1 MVSVAGDVGVARDVG
16 ESVQSAGRGRWLG
29 RWFAWMVREPFF
41 QFVALGA
48 LLFAASEYLEARANF
63 ARIDISRAQIEG
75 ITNNYR
81 LQYGASPT
89 AEQLNGLVDQFIKE
103 EVFYHEALRL
113 KLDRDDEIIRRRL
126 VQKYEF
132 LQQDLGT
139 PKDPSEADLR
149 AFYQSHTKNYEI
161 PERLTFSHV
170 FFSIDRD
177 GDKAAK
183 ARAERVLAALNQ
195 RRVTRAPESGDG
207 FPGAFDYAGATPTQV
222 RRAFGS
228 STLSEEIFTIVPGH
242 WAGPFRSGF
251 GWHLVYVAV
260 HQPAGVAAY
269 DDAQDAVRRDYLD
282 AERGIRNAA
291 ALENLKKHFTIV
303 RE

>member
-1 MVSVAGDVGVARDVG
+1 MGSAATDVAQ
-16 ESVQSAGRGRWLG
+16 SMQSAMRVGWARRLI
-29 RWFAWMVREPFF
+29 AWIVREPFF

-63 ARIDISRAQIEG
+63 ARIDISRAQVEG

-81 LQYGASPT
+81 LQYGVSPS
-89 AEQLNGLVDQFIKE
+89 AQQLNGLVEQFIKE

-113 KLDRDDEIIRRRL
+113 KLDQDDEIVRRRL

-139 PKDPSEADLR
+139 PKDPSEAELH
-149 AFYQSHTKNYEI
+149 AFYRLHAKNYEI

-170 FFSIDRD
+170 FFSVDHSGED
-177 GDKAAK
+177 AAK
-183 ARAERVLAALNQ
+183 ARAVRALAAINQ
-195 RRVTRAPESGDG
+195 QGVTRAPESGDA
-207 FPGAFDYAGATPTQV
+207 FPGTFDYAGATSTQV

-228 STLSEEIFTIVPGH
+228 STLSEEIFKISAGH

-251 GWHLVYVAV
+251 GWHLVYVAA
-260 HQPAGVAAY
+260 HEPAGVAPY
-269 DDAQDAVRRDYLD
+269 EDVRDAVVRDYID
-282 AERGIRNAA
+282 AERGIRNAE
-291 ALENLKKHFTIV
+291 ALESLKKHFTIV

>member
-1 MVSVAGDVGVARDVG
+1 MASVAGEVLH
-16 ESVQSAGRGRWLG
+16 SVQSAGPAGWARRSISWI
-29 RWFAWMVREPFF
+29 VREPFF

-63 ARIDISRAQIEG
+63 ARIDITRAQVEG

-139 PKDPSEADLR
+139 PGDPSEADLR
-149 AFYQSHTKNYEI
+149 AFYRLHTKNYEI

-170 FFSIDRD
+170 FFSIDRA
-177 GDKAAK
+177 GDNAAR
-183 ARAERVLAALNQ
+183 ARAELALTKLNE
-195 RRVTRAPESGDG
+195 RGATRAPDSGDG
-207 FPGAFDYAGATPTQV
+207 FPGAFDYAGATPTQI

-228 STLSEEIFTIVPGH
+228 SSLSEEIFQIAPGH

-251 GWHLVYVAV
+251 GWHLVYVTA
-260 HQPAGVAAY
+260 QEAAGVAAY
-269 DDAQDAVRRDYLD
+269 EDAQEAVRRDYLE
-282 AERGIRNAA
+282 AERGVRNAA

>member
-1 MVSVAGDVGVARDVG
+1 MGSVATEVAH
-16 ESVQSAGRGRWLG
+16 STQSARRVWARRLIGWI
-29 RWFAWMVREPFF
+29 VCEPFF

-63 ARIDISRAQIEG
+63 ARIDISRAQVEG

-89 AEQLNGLVDQFIKE
+89 AEQLNALIDQFIKE

-132 LQQDLGT
+132 LRQDLGT
-139 PKDPSEADLR
+139 PKDPSEADFR
-149 AFYQSHTKNYEI
+149 AFYQLHTNNYEI

-170 FFSIDRD
+170 FFSVDRSSD
-177 GDKAAK
+177 DAAK
-183 ARAERVLAALNQ
+183 ARAERALAALNQ
-195 RRVTRAPESGDG
+195 QRVTRAPESGDS
-207 FPGAFDYAGATPTQV
+207 FPGAVDYAGATLTQV

-228 STLSEEIFTIVPGH
+228 SALSEEIFKIAPGL

-251 GWHLVYVAV
+251 GWHLVYVAA
-260 HQPAGVAAY
+260 HEPASVAAY
-269 DDAQDAVRRDYLD
+269 DAARDAVRRDYLD
-282 AERGIRNAA
+282 AERGSRNAE
-291 ALENLKKHFTIV
+291 ALESLKKHFTIV

>member
-1 MVSVAGDVGVARDVG
+1 MVSVAGDVARR
-16 ESVQSAGRGRWLG
+16 VQSVGRLG
-29 RWFAWMVREPFF
+29 WAVRSIAWVAREPFF
-41 QFVALGA
+41 QFVALGV
-48 LLFAASEYLEARANF
+48 LLFAASEYLEARASF
-63 ARIDISRAQIEG
+63 ARIDITREQIAG

-89 AEQLNGLVDQFIKE
+89 TEQLNGLVDQFIKE
-103 EVFYHEALRL
+103 ELFYHEALRL
-113 KLDRDDEIIRRRL
+113 KLDRDDEIVRRRL

-132 LQQDLGT
+132 LQQDLDT
-139 PKDPSEADLR
+139 PKDPSEADLH

-177 GDKAAK
+177 GDGAAK
-183 ARAERVLAALNQ
+183 TRAEHALAALDRQ
-195 RRVTRAPESGDG
+195 GVTRAPDSGDS
-207 FPGAFDYAGATPTQV
+207 FPGAFDFGGATPVQV

-228 STLSEEIFTIVPGH
+228 STLSEEIFMIAPGH

-251 GWHLVYVAV
+251 GWHLVYVAA
-260 HQPAGVAAY
+260 HEPAGVLAY

-282 AERGIRNAA
+282 AERGIRNTT
-291 ALENLKKHFTIV
+291 ALESLKKHFTIV

>member
-1 MVSVAGDVGVARDVG
+1 MLSVAGDVAQ
-16 ESVQSAGRGRWLG
+16 SVQSAGRSRWVGRSI
-29 RWFAWMVREPFF
+29 AWIVREPFF

-63 ARIDISRAQIEG
+63 ARIDITRNQVEG

-139 PKDPSEADLR
+139 PKNPSEADLH
-149 AFYQSHTKNYEI
+149 AFYRLHEKNYEI

-170 FFSIDRD
+170 FFSVDRSND
-177 GDKAAK
+177 VAAK
-183 ARAERVLAALNQ
+183 ARAERALAALTQ
-195 RRVTRAPESGDG
+195 RRVARAPDRGDG
-207 FPGAFDYAGATPTQV
+207 FPGAVDYAGATSVQV

-228 STLSEEIFTIVPGH
+228 STLSEEIFKIAPGY

-251 GWHLVYVAV
+251 GWHLVYVEA
-260 HQPAGVAAY
+260 HESASIATY
-269 DDAQDAVRRDYLD
+269 DDARDAVRRDYID
-282 AERGIRNAA
+282 AQRRARNAE
-291 ALENLKKHFTIV
+291 ALESLKKHFTIV

>member
-1 MVSVAGDVGVARDVG
+1 MVSVAGDVAD
-16 ESVQSAGRGRWLG
+16 SLHSAGRGRWVG
-29 RWFAWMVREPFF
+29 RSIAWIVREPFF

-63 ARIDISRAQIEG
+63 ARIDITRSQVEG

-89 AEQLNGLVDQFIKE
+89 AEQLNGLVDQFVKE

-139 PKDPSEADLR
+139 PKDPSEPDLR

-177 GDKAAK
+177 GDNAAK

-195 RRVTRAPESGDG
+195 RRVTRAPDSGDA
-207 FPGAFDYAGATPTQV
+207 FPGAFDYAAQHPPRCAVPSGRARCPRRYSRSYPAIGRVRSVRALAGISCLWRRMSRPESRPTTMRRTPCGATTSTPSAASAM
-222 RRAFGS
+222 RR
-228 STLSEEIFTIVPGH
+228 
-242 WAGPFRSGF
+242 RS
-251 GWHLVYVAV
+251 
-260 HQPAGVAAY
+260 
-269 DDAQDAVRRDYLD
+269 R
-282 AERGIRNAA
+282 
-291 ALENLKKHFTIV
+291 T
-303 RE
+303 

>member
-1 MVSVAGDVGVARDVG
+1 MVSVAGDVAQ
-16 ESVQSAGRGRWLG
+16 SVQSAGRSRWVGRSI
-29 RWFAWMVREPFF
+29 AWIVREPFF

-63 ARIDISRAQIEG
+63 ARIDITRNQVEG

-149 AFYQSHTKNYEI
+149 AFYQSHTENYGI
-161 PERLTFSHV
+161 PERVTFSHV
-170 FFSIDRD
+170 FFSIDRG
-177 GDKAAK
+177 GDNTAR
-183 ARAERVLAALNQ
+183 ARAENALAVLNQ
-195 RRVTRAPESGDG
+195 RRVTRAPDSGDG
-207 FPGAFDYAGATPTQV
+207 FPGAFDYAGATPVQV

-228 STLSEEIFTIVPGH
+228 SVLSQEIFKTAPGY

-251 GWHLVYVAV
+251 G
-260 HQPAGVAAY
+260 
-269 DDAQDAVRRDYLD
+269 
-282 AERGIRNAA
+282 
-291 ALENLKKHFTIV
+291 
-303 RE
+303 

>member
-1 MVSVAGDVGVARDVG
+1 VGSAATDVAH
-16 ESVQSAGRGRWLG
+16 SMQSARRVRWARRSIG
-29 RWFAWMVREPFF
+29 WIVREPFF

-63 ARIDISRAQIEG
+63 ARIDISRAQVEG

-89 AEQLNGLVDQFIKE
+89 AEQLNALVDQFIKE

-139 PKDPSEADLR
+139 PKDPSEADLH
-149 AFYQSHTKNYEI
+149 AFYQSHAKNYEI

-170 FFSIDRD
+170 FFSVDRSSD
-177 GDKAAK
+177 ETAR
-183 ARAERVLAALNQ
+183 ARAERALAALDQ
-195 RRVTRAPESGDG
+195 HRVTRAPERGDG
-207 FPGAFDYAGATPTQV
+207 FPGAVDYAGATPTQV

-228 STLSEEIFTIVPGH
+228 STLSEEIFKIAPGL

-251 GWHLVYVAV
+251 GWHLVYVAA
-260 HQPAGVAAY
+260 HEPAGIAPF
-269 DDAQDAVRRDYLD
+269 DDARDAVVRDYID
-282 AERGIRNAA
+282 GERGTRNAE
-291 ALENLKKHFTIV
+291 ALESLKKHFSIV
-303 RE
+303 RD